1 MDILIVDDEP
11 LARKRLRRILQKLG
25 HEIVAEAQN
34 GEEALAAIHAYDP
47 TVVLLDIEMPGVT
60 GLEVGQKIST
70 FDNPPAII
78 FCTAYDHY
86 ALDAFGTL
94 AVGYLLKPINSDQ
107 LAAAMAKAQ
116 TITKAQLETIPAN
129 ENELSESPR
138 KHITAKTHHG
148 VELIALDSVRCFMA
162 DHKYVTVF
170 HANGSTLIDETLK
183 ELESEL
189 IGSFIRVHRNALIA
203 INHIQGIERDTDGH
217 YCVRLADIEEKPMV
231 SRRYVAKLREV
242 VKSL

>member
-1 MDILIVDDEP
+1 MDILVVDDEP
-11 LARKRLRRILQKLG
+11 LARQRLCRIIHELG
-25 HEIVAEAQN
+25 HEVIAEAQN
-34 GEEALAAIHAYDP
+34 ADEALTAVSTYDP
-47 TVVLLDIEMPGVT
+47 TIVLLDIEMPGIS
-60 GLEVGQKIST
+60 GLEIGRKIST

-86 ALDAFGTL
+86 ALDAFDTV
-94 AVGYLLKPINSDQ
+94 AMGYLLKPIRRDRLNVA
-107 LAAAMAKAQ
+107 LEKAQ
-116 TITKAQLETIPAN
+116 TLTKAQLAAISVSNDDSTKAD
-129 ENELSESPR
+129 R
-138 KHITAKTHHG
+138 KHIAAKSHRG
-148 VELIALDSVRCFMA
+148 MELIALDDVRCFMA

-170 HANGSTLIDETLK
+170 HTDGNVLIDETLK

-189 IGSFIRVHRNALIA
+189 NSNFIRVHRNALIA